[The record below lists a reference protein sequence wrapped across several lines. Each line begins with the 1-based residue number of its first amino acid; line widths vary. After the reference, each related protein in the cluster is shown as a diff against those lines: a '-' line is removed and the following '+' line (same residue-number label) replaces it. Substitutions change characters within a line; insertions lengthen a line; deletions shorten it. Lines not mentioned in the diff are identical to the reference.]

1 MPIGNKAYSVA
12 KGVTKKGYPSHI
24 PNKSGNMYGDSTEA
38 GFRARKGELN
48 QFDSNSWE
56 DPKPTVGKR

>member
-1 MPIGNKAYSVA
+1 MPIGNKAYSVG

-24 PNKSGNMYGDSTEA
+24 TNKS
-38 GFRARKGELN
+38 
-48 QFDSNSWE
+48 